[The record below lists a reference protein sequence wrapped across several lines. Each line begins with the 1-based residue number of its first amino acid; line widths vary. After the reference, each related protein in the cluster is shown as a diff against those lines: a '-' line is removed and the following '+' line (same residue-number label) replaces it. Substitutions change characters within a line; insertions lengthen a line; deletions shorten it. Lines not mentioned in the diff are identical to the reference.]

1 MFDPIRRLF
10 ARIKKRETFC
20 PYCQRQIHGQVVLGL
35 KDEYEAKLF
44 IHNIL
49 QAIDEHI
56 EVVFKDVKK

>member
-10 ARIKKRETFC
+10 SWIEKRKTFC

-35 KDEYEAKLF
+35 KNEEEAKLF

-49 QAIDEHI
+49 KALDEHLK
-56 EVVFKDVKK
+56 VVFKDVKK